1 MFKSKGVKDTV
12 GLVRA
17 VEGDAELK
25 KAVMNRLGI
34 TSWNQTEA
42 LQKLNQLGIHGSI
55 GGSDRKRFRT
65 MLNRGYC
72 NGGTLYKLVP
82 KCY

>member
-1 MFKSKGVKDTV
+1 MFKSKGVKNTV
-12 GLVRA
+12 DLVRA
-17 VEGDAELK
+17 IEGDSELK
-25 KAVMNRLGI
+25 KATMSRLGM
-34 TSWNQTEA
+34 TSWDQNQA

-65 MLNRGYC
+65 MLNRGYR

-82 KCY
+82 RCK

>member
-17 VEGDAELK
+17 VEDDAELK

-42 LQKLNQLGIHGSI
+42 L
-55 GGSDRKRFRT
+55 
-65 MLNRGYC
+65 
-72 NGGTLYKLVP
+72 
-82 KCY
+82 